1 MAVDFCFE
9 RLGFTSFEQVDRM
22 TVAEFSKLIEAHRRK
37 DVRKTADLHRLA
49 WLIREIKA
57 TKRGGKRYVYDKFE
71 KFYDVNKALGLKS
84 DTDKQMDSLLEY
96 KRKKLKEERS
106 DES

>member
-1 MAVDFCFE
+1 MAADFCFE

-22 TVAEFSKLIEAHRRK
+22 TIAEFSKLLEAHRRK
-37 DVRKTADLHRLA
+37 DVRKTADLHLLA
-49 WLIREIKA
+49 WLNREIKA

-71 KFYDVNKALGLKS
+71 KFYDINKALGVKS
-84 DTDKQMDSLLEY
+84 ETDKQMDSLLEY
-96 KRKKLKEERS
+96 KRKKLKERS